1 MIKEVVEGALTT
13 ILQEIEGS
21 REPGVLR
28 DGIVETPSRVAKM
41 YTEIF
46 DGYDQ
51 DPAKYLEK
59 QFDVDHNDVYDHGIV
74 LVKDIEFYSNCEH
87 HMVPFFGTCHIAYI
101 PRKRVVGLSKFA
113 RVVNA
118 YAHRLQVQ
126 ERLTEQVAN
135 LIQDVL
141 DPIGVMVVVKAKHM
155 CMCSRGVKNPTAE
168 TVTSVL
174 RGKFA
179 VDAAARAEVLSLL
192 TK

>member
-1 MIKEVVEGALTT
+1 MVEGALTT